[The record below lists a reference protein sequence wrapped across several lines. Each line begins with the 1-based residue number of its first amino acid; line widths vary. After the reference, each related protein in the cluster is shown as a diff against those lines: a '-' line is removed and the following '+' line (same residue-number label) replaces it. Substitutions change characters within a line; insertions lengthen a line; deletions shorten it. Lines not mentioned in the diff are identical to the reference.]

1 MPRDQEEQRKGKTD
15 LIDLFQE
22 LQGSQNLE
30 ISTEKCFSNLFFY
43 GSTCAVWKLPRLGV
57 KSSELQLPAYTTAT
71 AMPDQSCVCDL
82 HYSLQQLDPQPT
94 ERGQVSNP
102 HLHGY

>member
-30 ISTEKCFSNLFFY
+30 ISTEKCFSNLFFMAAPVQY
-43 GSTCAVWKLPRLGV
+43 GSYPG
-57 KSSELQLPAYTTAT
+57 
-71 AMPDQSCVCDL
+71 
-82 HYSLQQLDPQPT
+82 
-94 ERGQVSNP
+94 
-102 HLHGY
+102 